1 MKGLIDLIGL
11 DLKKILKWIQK
22 SLEADITQFTAEN
35 NSSY

>member
-1 MKGLIDLIGL
+1 MKGLTDLIGL
-11 DLKKILKWIQK
+11 DLKKIPKWIQN